1 MSKTRLPF
9 GIKYYECEGYGVMP
23 AFQKPV
29 NGTINNQ
36 LYENLKYM
44 SSINYHTV
52 PDIHLIPDGAFTF
65 YEANS
70 NNLTYKLQV
79 DDVHDGGLHR

>member
-23 AFQKPV
+23 VFQKPT

-36 LYENLKYM
+36 IYQNLNYM
-44 SSINYHTV
+44 NSIDYQTV
-52 PDIHLIPDGAFTF
+52 PDINLLPDGAFTF

-70 NNLTYKLQV
+70 RNVTYKLQV
-79 DDVHDGGLHR
+79 DDLLDTRFHR